1 MRSIKAITYILG
13 LTILFTACSGAKNLS
28 DTSST
33 LLNSYTEGEVS
44 YKSQFRFKYLFFES
58 QRLKALEDFKKA
70 SELMEQCIAIDP
82 LNAAANFELAQ
93 LFILTEQLEP
103 ALFYANQAYKL
114 DPTNTWILHSLTQ
127 LNLALGNLESEINA
141 YKQLVKLEP
150 SNIENQYSLAQ
161 VYTRNEQYKKAIQIY
176 NILERRGGVTEK
188 VSVIKER
195 LYIAL
200 GDLDSAADEL
210 QILID
215 SYPNTIRFRGMLAEL
230 YQANNFAEKA
240 LLIYTDILSLDPSE
254 PRANVALAEHYR
266 LKNDFI
272 NAFKYLNYC
281 FDDSDFNVE
290 VKFQILVSY
299 FQLAITDESYLTS
312 LHALLDKAIAHHPNE
327 ASFHALYGDMYY
339 QNNDVVNAYNSYST
353 SLNLGATEYLI
364 WNRCLIMGLELQKY
378 SEVIFN
384 GEKAIELNPVQPML
398 YLFTGL
404 AYSIN
409 KEQEKA
415 VKLLNKGVNYVVNNR
430 PLKAEFFNYLGDA
443 YHSLNQHKLSD
454 ENYERSLAVIPDN
467 PIVLN
472 NYAYYLSL
480 RSDNLAK
487 AELLSKQCNDL
498 KPKEPTY
505 QDTYGWILYKLGRFT
520 EAKDWLSRAVLNSTP
535 ENAVIVEHYAD
546 ALFQNGEK
554 VAAIKHWKKAIYL
567 GGNTPLL
574 LKKASEGILYE

>member
-1 MRSIKAITYILG
+1 MKSIKAIIYTLG
-13 LTILFTACSGAKNLS
+13 FTLLFTACSGLKKLPN
-28 DTSST
+28 TSNT

-44 YKSQFRFKYLFFES
+44 YKNQFRFKYLFFEA
-58 QRLKALEDFKKA
+58 QRLKSLEDYKK
-70 SELMEQCIAIDP
+70 SVELIEQCITIDP

-93 LFILTEQLEP
+93 LYMRTEQLEP

-114 DPTNTWILHSLTQ
+114 DPTNTWILHSLAQ
-127 LNLALGNLESEINA
+127 LNLALGNSDSELNA
-141 YKQLVKLEP
+141 YKELVKLEP

-161 VYTRNEQYKKAIQIY
+161 VYARNEQYKKAIQIY
-176 NILERRGGVTEK
+176 DVLEKRAGVTEEL
-188 VSVIKER
+188 SVMKER

-200 GDLDSAADEL
+200 GDLDSAADQL
-210 QILID
+210 QVLID
-215 SYPNTIRFRGMLAEL
+215 AYPSTIRFRGMLAEL
-230 YQANNFAEKA
+230 YQANNFIEKA
-240 LLIYTDILSLDPSE
+240 LLIYTEILSLDPAE
-254 PRANVALAEHYR
+254 PRANIALAEHYR
-266 LKNDFI
+266 LKNDF
-272 NAFKYLNYC
+272 NKAFKYLNYC
-281 FDDSDFNVE
+281 FDDSSFNVE

-299 FQLAITDESYLTS
+299 FQLAKTDESYLT
-312 LHALLDKAIAHHPNE
+312 LLYALLDKAIERHPNE

-339 QNNDVVNAYNSYST
+339 QKTDVANAYNSYSK
-353 SLNLGATEYLI
+353 SLELGATEYLI

-378 SEVIFN
+378 SEVISK

-409 KEQEKA
+409 NEQAKA
-415 VKLLNKGVNYVVNNR
+415 VKLFNKGVNYVVNNR
-430 PLKAEFFNYLGDA
+430 PLKAEFYNYLGDA

-454 ENYERSLAVIPDN
+454 ENYEESLAVIPKN

-480 RSDNLAK
+480 RSEDLAK

-498 KPKEPTY
+498 KPKESTY

-520 EAKDWLSRAVLNSTP
+520 EAKEWLYKSVENSQYQS
-535 ENAVIVEHYAD
+535 AVIVEHYAD
-546 ALFQNGEK
+546 ALFMSGEK
-554 VAAIKHWKKAIYL
+554 VEALKFWEKAISL
-567 GGNTPLL
+567 GGNSPLL

>member
-1 MRSIKAITYILG
+1 MKSIKAIIYTLG
-13 LTILFTACSGAKNLS
+13 FTLLFTACSGLKKLPN
-28 DTSST
+28 TSNT

-44 YKSQFRFKYLFFES
+44 YKNQFRFKYLFFEA
-58 QRLKALEDFKKA
+58 QRLKSLEDYKK
-70 SELMEQCIAIDP
+70 SVELIEQCITIDP

-93 LFILTEQLEP
+93 LYMRTEQLEP

-114 DPTNTWILHSLTQ
+114 DPTNTWILHSLAQ
-127 LNLALGNLESEINA
+127 LNLALGNSDSELNA
-141 YKQLVKLEP
+141 YKELVKLEP

-161 VYTRNEQYKKAIQIY
+161 VYARNEQYKKAIQIY
-176 NILERRGGVTEK
+176 DVLEKRAGVTEEL
-188 VSVIKER
+188 SVMKER

-200 GDLDSAADEL
+200 GDLDSAADQL
-210 QILID
+210 QVLID
-215 SYPNTIRFRGMLAEL
+215 AYPSTIRFRGMLAEL
-230 YQANNFAEKA
+230 YQANNFIEKA
-240 LLIYTDILSLDPSE
+240 LLIYTEILSLDPAE
-254 PRANVALAEHYR
+254 PRANIALAEHYR
-266 LKNDFI
+266 LKNDF
-272 NAFKYLNYC
+272 NKAFKYLNYC
-281 FDDSDFNVE
+281 FDDSSFNVE

-299 FQLAITDESYLTS
+299 FQLAKTDESYLT
-312 LHALLDKAIAHHPNE
+312 LLYALLDKAIERHPNE

-339 QNNDVVNAYNSYST
+339 QKTDVANAYNSYSK
-353 SLNLGATEYLI
+353 SLELGATEYLI

-378 SEVIFN
+378 SEVISK

-409 KEQEKA
+409 NEQAKA
-415 VKLLNKGVNYVVNNR
+415 VKLFNKGVNYVVNNR
-430 PLKAEFFNYLGDA
+430 PLKAEFYNYLGDA

-454 ENYERSLAVIPDN
+454 ENYEESLAVIPKN

-480 RSDNLAK
+480 RSEDLAK

-498 KPKEPTY
+498 KPKESTY

-554 VAAIKHWKKAIYL
+554 VAALKYWKKAISL